1 MWTGCFLMKNKK
13 EDYLM
18 AKYILELTEE
28 QAKIVAQAC
37 EFFARIKMGQFNE
50 IPFLLLA
57 NELSGNDYCTRR
69 DIANKYSLDARK
81 AIYPELQGIGHSYG
95 AGKFA
100 DADRAFDVY
109 QVLRH
114 ALGDPREPF
123 QLGEPLPGCAKL
135 EKHL

>member
-1 MWTGCFLMKNKK
+1 
-13 EDYLM
+13 M
-18 AKYILELTEE
+18 AKYNLELNEE
-28 QAKIVAQAC
+28 QAKTVAQAC

-57 NELSGNDYCTRR
+57 DELSENDYCARR
-69 DIANKYSLDARK
+69 DTASQYLLDARK
-81 AIYPELQGIGHSYG
+81 EIYPERNGVGHFYG

-123 QLGEPLPGCAKL
+123 QLGEPLPGCTKI
-135 EKHL
+135 K

>member
-1 MWTGCFLMKNKK
+1 
-13 EDYLM
+13 M
-18 AKYILELTEE
+18 AKYILDLTEE
-28 QAKIVAQAC
+28 QAKTIAHAC

-57 NELSGNDYCTRR
+57 NELPGNDYCTKR
-69 DIANKYSLDARK
+69 DIANKYLLETRK
-81 AIYPELQGIGHSYG
+81 AIYPELHGMGHSYG
-95 AGKFA
+95 VGKFA

-123 QLGEPLPGCAKL
+123 RLGEPLPSCTKL
-135 EKHL
+135 E

>member
-1 MWTGCFLMKNKK
+1 
-13 EDYLM
+13 M
-18 AKYILELTEE
+18 AKYILDLTEE
-28 QAKIVAQAC
+28 QAKTVAQAC

-50 IPFLLLA
+50 IPYRLLS
-57 NELSGNDYCTRR
+57 NELHGTDYCTRR
-69 DIANKYSLDARK
+69 NAANKYLLDARK
-81 AIYPELQGIGHSYG
+81 VIYPQLNGIGHSYG

-123 QLGEPLPGCAKL
+123 QLGEPLPGCTKL
-135 EKHL
+135 E